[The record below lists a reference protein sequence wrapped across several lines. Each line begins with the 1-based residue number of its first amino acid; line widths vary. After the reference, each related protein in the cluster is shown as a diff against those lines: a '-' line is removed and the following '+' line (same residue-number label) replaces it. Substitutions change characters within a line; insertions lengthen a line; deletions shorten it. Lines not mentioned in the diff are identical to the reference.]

1 MHQWES
7 LKKLISTWEDQEVKD
22 TFVYAPFE
30 YKADEWDNVPP
41 VIPRFSFYVQNC
53 LAKTVEFTKE
63 VHERQ
68 TTQDLKDEM
77 YRNLA
82 EHKKGMDT
90 ETAERRSDVADA
102 TKRKDRLQKAIDD
115 LGKYNDDTRAENQ
128 VRGQEDLG
136 SN

>member
-1 MHQWES
+1 MGQCASCHS
-7 LKKLISTWEDQEVKD
+7 PLLL
-22 TFVYAPFE
+22 
-30 YKADEWDNVPP
+30 
-41 VIPRFSFYVQNC
+41 YVQNC

-82 EHKKGMDT
+82 EHKQGMDT

-102 TKRKDRLQKAIDD
+102 TKRKDL
-115 LGKYNDDTRAENQ
+115 L
-128 VRGQEDLG
+128 
-136 SN
+136 